1 MEEAR
6 SRKLGGSLKVP
17 NVQELAKQQLAAVPP
32 RYIRDDIENQSYSS
46 VLILPQV
53 PIIDMNKLLQIGD
66 FDYDD
71 DSELNRLHLACK
83 EWGFFQLVN
92 HGVSSSLMEKVKSE
106 IRAFFDL
113 PMEEK
118 KKFEQEEG
126 DLEGYGQAFVVS
138 EEQKLDWA
146 DILYMITLPTHLRKP
161 HLFPKLP
168 DSLRD
173 ALEQYSA
180 ALKELAM
187 KTLYIMA
194 RALGMKAEDMNVL
207 FEEDGTQMM
216 RINYYPPCPQPE
228 LVMGLC
234 PHTDAI
240 GLAILLQVNETDEGL
255 QIQKDGAWIPVP
267 YLPHAFVVN
276 IGDILEIVTN
286 GIYKSTEHRAI
297 VNKDRE
303 RISIATFLSPKLD
316 GDLGPAPSLLTL
328 QCPAKFKRI
337 GVADYFKGY
346 FSRELVGKSY
356 VDTIRIRNEDD
367 GSN

>member
-1 MEEAR
+1 MEEAK

-17 NVQELAKQQLAAVPP
+17 NVQELAKEQLAAVPL

-46 VLILPQV
+46 IVILPQV
-53 PIIDMNKLLQIGD
+53 PVVDMKKLLEIGD
-66 FDYDD
+66 IDD
-71 DSELNRLHLACK
+71 DSELERLHLACK

-92 HGVSSSLMEKVKSE
+92 HGVNSSLMKKVKSE
-106 IRAFFDL
+106 IKAFFDL

-138 EEQKLDWA
+138 EEQKLDWG

-168 DSLRD
+168 VSLRD
-173 ALEQYSA
+173 ALEQYST

-187 KTLYIMA
+187 KILYVMA

-207 FEEDGTQMM
+207 FEQDGTQMM

-228 LVMGLC
+228 RVMGLC
-234 PHTDAI
+234 HHTDSI
-240 GLAILLQVNETDEGL
+240 GLTILLQVNETEGL
-255 QIQKDGAWIPVP
+255 QIKKDGAWIPVP
-267 YLPHAFVVN
+267 YRPDAFVVN

-286 GIYKSTEHRAI
+286 GIYKSIEHRAI
-297 VNKDRE
+297 VNKDKE
-303 RISIATFLSPKLD
+303 RISIATFLSPKLN
-316 GDLGPAPSLLTL
+316 GDLGPAASLLTP
-328 QCPAKFKRI
+328 QSPAQYRRI
-337 GVADYFKGY
+337 GVADYFKGL

-356 VDTIRIRNEDD
+356 IDTLRIGDGD
-367 GSN
+367 HGSN

>member
-1 MEEAR
+1 M
-6 SRKLGGSLKVP
+6 K
-17 NVQELAKQQLAAVPP
+17 
-32 RYIRDDIENQSYSS
+32 
-46 VLILPQV
+46 
-53 PIIDMNKLLQIGD
+53 
-66 FDYDD
+66 
-71 DSELNRLHLACK
+71 
-83 EWGFFQLVN
+83 
-92 HGVSSSLMEKVKSE
+92 KVKSE

-118 KKFEQEEG
+118 TKFEQEEG

-168 DSLRD
+168 ASFRD
-173 ALEQYSA
+173 ALEQYSRT
-180 ALKELAM
+180 LKELAM
-187 KTLYIMA
+187 KILYVMA
-194 RALGMKAEDMNVL
+194 RALGMKTEDMNVL
-207 FEEDGTQMM
+207 FEQDGTQMM

-228 LVMGLC
+228 RVMGLC

-240 GLAILLQVNETDEGL
+240 DLAILLQVNETEGL
-255 QIQKDGAWIPVP
+255 QIKKDGAWTPVP
-267 YLPHAFVVN
+267 YLPDAFVVN
-276 IGDILEIVTN
+276 IGDILEILTN

-297 VNKDRE
+297 VNEDKE
-303 RISIATFLSPKLD
+303 RISIATFLSPNLD
-316 GDLGPAPSLLTL
+316 GDLGPAPSLLTP
-328 QCPAKFKRI
+328 QCPAEFRRI

-356 VDTIRIRNEDD
+356 VDSIRIGNGGD